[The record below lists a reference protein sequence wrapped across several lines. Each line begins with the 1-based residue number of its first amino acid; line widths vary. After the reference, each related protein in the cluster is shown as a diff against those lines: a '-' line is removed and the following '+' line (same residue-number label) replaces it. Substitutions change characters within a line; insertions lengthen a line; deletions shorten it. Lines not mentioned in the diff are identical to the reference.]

1 MRNSIT
7 NCSHS
12 PEMRNRRLTLHL
24 LFIVYLLL
32 GACLCNLLCMIGH
45 IDVMFDSNKVVG
57 VVVEPFGFFGLLVQ
71 RIVPS
76 NKMATLSLFTQI

>member
-1 MRNSIT
+1 
-7 NCSHS
+7 
-12 PEMRNRRLTLHL
+12 
-24 LFIVYLLL
+24 
-32 GACLCNLLCMIGH
+32 MIGH